1 MPQPA
6 VLLDTDILSEL
17 LKQHPL
23 VVQRVR
29 NCLAEHQR
37 LAFSII
43 TRYELL
49 RGLKAK
55 QARTQEA
62 AFTLLCQAS
71 LILPITD
78 QVVERAATLYG
89 DLHRQGALLP
99 DADLLIAA
107 TALET
112 QRPLITNNLAHFQRI
127 RWPQRRKLETVSLTA
142 SPHRDCL
149 FTTITQATM
158 QR

>member
-17 LKQHPL
+17 LKQQP
-23 VVQRVR
+23 VVLQRVR
-29 NCLAEHQR
+29 TYLAEHER

-71 LILPITD
+71 IILPLTD
-78 QVVERAATLYG
+78 QVVDRAATLYG
-89 DLHRQGALLP
+89 ELHRQGALLP

-107 TALET
+107 TALES
-112 QRPLITNNLAHFQRI
+112 QRTLVTNNLAHFQRVPNLVI
-127 RWPQRRKLETVSLTA
+127 ETWK
-142 SPHRDCL
+142 R
-149 FTTITQATM
+149 
-158 QR
+158 

>member
-6 VLLDTDILSEL
+6 ALLDTDILSEL

-23 VVQRVR
+23 VLQRVR
-29 NCLAEHQR
+29 TYLAEHER

-71 LILPITD
+71 LILPLTD
-78 QVVERAATLYG
+78 QVVDRMQIRMRKSATVLSRG
-89 DLHRQGALLP
+89 DVVGH
-99 DADLLIAA
+99 
-107 TALET
+107 
-112 QRPLITNNLAHFQRI
+112 H
-127 RWPQRRKLETVSLTA
+127 
-142 SPHRDCL
+142 
-149 FTTITQATM
+149 
-158 QR
+158 

>member
-1 MPQPA
+1 MPQSA

-23 VVQRVR
+23 VLQQVR
-29 NCLAEHQR
+29 TYPAEHER
-37 LAFSII
+37 LAFSIM

-71 LILPITD
+71 LILPLTD
-78 QVVERAATLYG
+78 QVVDRAATLYG

-107 TALET
+107 TALEA
-112 QRPLITNNLAHFQRI
+112 QRTLVTNNLAHFQRVPNLVI
-127 RWPQRRKLETVSLTA
+127 ETWK
-142 SPHRDCL
+142 R
-149 FTTITQATM
+149 
-158 QR
+158 

>member
-23 VVQRVR
+23 VLQRVR
-29 NCLAEHQR
+29 TYLAEHER

-55 QARTQEA
+55 QAWTQEA

-71 LILPITD
+71 LILPLTD
-78 QVVERAATLYG
+78 QVVDRAATLYG
-89 DLHRQGALLP
+89 ELHRQGALLP

-107 TALET
+107 TALEA
-112 QRPLITNNLAHFQRI
+112 QRILVTNNLSHFQRVPHLAI
-127 RWPQRRKLETVSLTA
+127 ETWK
-142 SPHRDCL
+142 R
-149 FTTITQATM
+149 
-158 QR
+158 

>member
-6 VLLDTDILSEL
+6 VLLDIDILSEL

-23 VVQRVR
+23 VLQRVR
-29 NCLAEHQR
+29 TYLAEHER

-71 LILPITD
+71 LILPLTD
-78 QVVERAATLYG
+78 QVVDRAATLYG
-89 DLHRQGALLP
+89 ELHRQGALLP

-107 TALET
+107 TALEA
-112 QRPLITNNLAHFQRI
+112 QRILVTNNLAHFQRVPHLVI
-127 RWPQRRKLETVSLTA
+127 ETWK
-142 SPHRDCL
+142 R
-149 FTTITQATM
+149 
-158 QR
+158 

>member
-1 MPQPA
+1 MPQSA
-6 VLLDTDILSEL
+6 VLLDTDIPSEL

-23 VVQRVR
+23 VVHRVR
-29 NCLAEHQR
+29 AYLAEHER

-55 QARTQEA
+55 QARAQEA
-62 AFTLLCQAS
+62 AFDLLCQAS
-71 LILPITD
+71 LILPRTD
-78 QVVERAATLYG
+78 QVVDRAATLYG

-107 TALET
+107 TALDA
-112 QRPLITNNLAHFQRI
+112 QRTLVTNSLAHFQRVPNLGI
-127 RWPQRRKLETVSLTA
+127 ETWK
-142 SPHRDCL
+142 R
-149 FTTITQATM
+149 
-158 QR
+158 

>member
-23 VVQRVR
+23 VLQRVR
-29 NCLAEHQR
+29 TYLAEHGR

-71 LILPITD
+71 LILPLTD
-78 QVVERAATLYG
+78 QVVDRAATLYG
-89 DLHRQGALLP
+89 ELHRQGALLP

-107 TALET
+107 TALES
-112 QRPLITNNLAHFQRI
+112 QRTLVTNNLAHFQRVPNLVI
-127 RWPQRRKLETVSLTA
+127 ETWK
-142 SPHRDCL
+142 R
-149 FTTITQATM
+149 
-158 QR
+158 

>member
-1 MPQPA
+1 MPQFA
-6 VLLDTDILSEL
+6 VILDTDILSEL

-23 VVQRVR
+23 VTQRVR
-29 NCLAEHQR
+29 RYLAEHDR

-55 QARTQEA
+55 QASAQEA
-62 AFTLLCQAS
+62 AFSLLCQAS
-71 LILPITD
+71 LILPLTD

-89 DLHRQGALLP
+89 ELHRQGALLP

-107 TALET
+107 TALEA
-112 QRPLITNNLAHFQRI
+112 QRTLVTNNLSHF
-127 RWPQRRKLETVSLTA
+127 
-142 SPHRDCL
+142 
-149 FTTITQATM
+149 
-158 QR
+158 

>member
-23 VVQRVR
+23 VLQRVR
-29 NCLAEHQR
+29 AYLAEHER

-55 QARTQEA
+55 QARAQEA
-62 AFTLLCQAS
+62 AFALLCQAS
-71 LILPITD
+71 LIFPLTD
-78 QVVERAATLYG
+78 QVVDRAATLYG

-107 TALET
+107 TALDA
-112 QRPLITNNLAHFQRI
+112 QRTLVTNNLAHFQRVPNLVI
-127 RWPQRRKLETVSLTA
+127 ETWK
-142 SPHRDCL
+142 R
-149 FTTITQATM
+149 
-158 QR
+158 

>member
-23 VVQRVR
+23 VLQRVR
-29 NCLAEHQR
+29 TYLAEHER

-55 QARTQEA
+55 QALTQEA

-71 LILPITD
+71 LIFPLTD

-107 TALET
+107 TALDA
-112 QRPLITNNLAHFQRI
+112 QRTLVTNNLAHFQRVPNLVI
-127 RWPQRRKLETVSLTA
+127 ETWK
-142 SPHRDCL
+142 R
-149 FTTITQATM
+149 
-158 QR
+158 

>member
-1 MPQPA
+1 MWRPSPWTGNTSSVNRPPNA
-6 VLLDTDILSEL
+6 STRGLLDTDILSEL

-23 VVQRVR
+23 VLQRVR
-29 NCLAEHQR
+29 TYLAEHGR

-71 LILPITD
+71 LILPLTD
-78 QVVERAATLYG
+78 QVVDRAATLYG
-89 DLHRQGALLP
+89 ELHRQGALLH

-107 TALET
+107 TALEA
-112 QRPLITNNLAHFQRI
+112 QRTLVTNNLAHFQRVPNLVI
-127 RWPQRRKLETVSLTA
+127 ETWK
-142 SPHRDCL
+142 R
-149 FTTITQATM
+149 
-158 QR
+158 

>member
-23 VVQRVR
+23 VLQRVR
-29 NCLAEHQR
+29 TYLAEHER

-71 LILPITD
+71 LILPLTD
-78 QVVERAATLYG
+78 QVVDRAATLYG
-89 DLHRQGALLP
+89 ELHRRAPCSPMRIYSLP
-99 DADLLIAA
+99 
-107 TALET
+107 
-112 QRPLITNNLAHFQRI
+112 RR
-127 RWPQRRKLETVSLTA
+127 RWKPSAYWSQTTSLTFSA
-142 SPHRDCL
+142 YP
-149 FTTITQATM
+149 I
-158 QR
+158 

>member
-127 RWPQRRKLETVSLTA
+127 AGLSVENWKRSA
-142 SPHRDCL
+142 
-149 FTTITQATM
+149 
-158 QR
+158 

>member
-6 VLLDTDILSEL
+6 LLLDTDILSEL
-17 LKQHPL
+17 LKQHPFVL
-23 VVQRVR
+23 QRVR
-29 NCLAEHQR
+29 TYLAEHER

-71 LILPITD
+71 LILPLTD
-78 QVVERAATLYG
+78 QVVDRAATLYG
-89 DLHRQGALLP
+89 ELHRQSALLP
-99 DADLLIAA
+99 DCGS
-107 TALET
+107 
-112 QRPLITNNLAHFQRI
+112 AHC
-127 RWPQRRKLETVSLTA
+127 
-142 SPHRDCL
+142 RDG
-149 FTTITQATM
+149 A
-158 QR
+158 

>member
-1 MPQPA
+1 MWRPSPWTGNTSSVNRPPNA
-6 VLLDTDILSEL
+6 STRGLLDTDILSEL

-23 VVQRVR
+23 VLQRVR
-29 NCLAEHQR
+29 TYLAEHGR

-71 LILPITD
+71 LILPLTD
-78 QVVERAATLYG
+78 QVVDRAATLYG
-89 DLHRQGALLP
+89 ELHRQGALLP

-107 TALET
+107 TALEA
-112 QRPLITNNLAHFQRI
+112 QRTLVTNNLAHFQRVPNLVI
-127 RWPQRRKLETVSLTA
+127 ETWK
-142 SPHRDCL
+142 R
-149 FTTITQATM
+149 
-158 QR
+158 